1 MNKLVKG
8 SIAGAVGVAL
18 LLGGGSTFALWNDAA
33 GVAGG
38 TVSSGTLDIV
48 STGNASWTD
57 VSPELLTANPTGVPI
72 TTIGSYKIVPGD
84 VLELKQQVTIKATG
98 TNLLGELTY
107 DAASVDID
115 AALLPY
121 VDFDFEATAAT
132 TPVGDASVTAGAANV
147 YTVDPSATGGTTV
160 VNVVITVTFDDAT
173 DEQNGQTISNG
184 IDLTDLSFTLTQVRP

>member
-132 TPVGDASVTAGAANV
+132 TPVGDASVTAGATNV
-147 YTVDPSATGGTTV
+147 YTIDPSATGGTTV